1 MNTIESLLYT
11 IFVLTWKKYP
21 TNSAFFNPTVTFLLF
36 SSILC
41 ALNPENIDYF
51 FNGLPSC

>member
-1 MNTIESLLYT
+1 MNIIESLLYT

-21 TNSAFFNPTVTFLLF
+21 TNSAFFNPTVPFLSF

-41 ALNPENIDYF
+41 ALNPENIDYI
-51 FNGLPSC
+51 FNSLPSC